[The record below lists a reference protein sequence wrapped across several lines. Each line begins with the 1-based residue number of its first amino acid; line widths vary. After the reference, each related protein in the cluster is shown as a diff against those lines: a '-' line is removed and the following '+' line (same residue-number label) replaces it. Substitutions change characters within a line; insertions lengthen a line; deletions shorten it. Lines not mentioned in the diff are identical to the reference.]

1 MFSNMECAKC
11 DGVPPETLGP
21 CVQGV
26 NNNNNNEGAATV
38 GIY

>member
-11 DGVPPETLGP
+11 DGVPLETLGP
-21 CVQGV
+21 CLQGV
-26 NNNNNNEGAATV
+26 NNNNNNEEGPAT